1 MQVAYRSRAMKE
13 YLQAIAELL
22 VIMLDNLYKSW
33 KINQTLLWGQMKS

>member
-1 MQVAYRSRAMKE
+1 MKE

-33 KINQTLLWGQMKS
+33 KINQNFHLNSPLGADEILV